1 MIKTISIDMSTCD
14 EDFGNRIFGKVIEQE
29 GDNLICEFDSAN
41 YDFKQEKV
49 IKQLKE
55 KLNIAID
62 ALHKI
67 ATQASIWEPVSNL
80 KSGVSKIGTLRDVAN
95 MALKQIGEIN
105 NEWLPLEKL
114 DNLDLRPVKEF
125 IQEVECG
132 GFIDDDGCG
141 MPVIET
147 LSGRFLYKNEG
158 IYPSEV
164 LEGKKLDCDYVA
176 WFNK

>member
-1 MIKTISIDMSTCD
+1 MIKTVSIDMSTCD

-62 ALHKI
+62 AL
-67 ATQASIWEPVSNL
+67 
-80 KSGVSKIGTLRDVAN
+80 
-95 MALKQIGEIN
+95 KQIGEIN
-105 NEWLPLEKL
+105 NGWLPLEKL
-114 DNLDLRPVKEF
+114 DGLDLYPVKEF
-125 IQEVECG
+125 IQCVECG
-132 GFIDDDGCG
+132 GFIDDDGWG
-141 MPVIET
+141 MPVIKT
-147 LSGRFLYKNEG
+147 SSGKFLYKDESV
-158 IYPSEV
+158 YPSEV
-164 LEGKKLDCDYVA
+164 LEGKKLDFDYVA

>member
-1 MIKTISIDMSTCD
+1 MIKTVSIDMSTCD

-41 YDFKQEKV
+41 YDFKQENV
-49 IKQLKE
+49 IKQLKD
-55 KLNIAID
+55 KLNID
-62 ALHKI
+62 
-67 ATQASIWEPVSNL
+67 TN
-80 KSGVSKIGTLRDVAN
+80 
-95 MALKQIGEIN
+95 ALKQIGEIDN
-105 NEWLPLEKL
+105 NWLPLEKL
-114 DNLDLRPVKEF
+114 DNLDLYPVEEF

-132 GFIDDDGCG
+132 GFIDYDGWG
-141 MPVIET
+141 MPVIKT
-147 LSGRFLYKNEG
+147 LSGKFLYKNES

>member
-1 MIKTISIDMSTCD
+1 MIKTVSIDMSTCD
-14 EDFGNRIFGKVIEQE
+14 EDFENRIFGRVIEQE

-41 YDFKQEKV
+41 YDFKQENV

-55 KLNIAID
+55 KLNIAMN
-62 ALHKI
+62 ALKHYSSQYHVLDCCEKV
-67 ATQASIWEPVSNL
+67 QY
-80 KSGVSKIGTLRDVAN
+80 DYVAD
-95 MALKQIGEIN
+95 MALKQIGEIE

-114 DNLDLRPVKEF
+114 DDLDLRPVKKF

-141 MPVIET
+141 MPVIKT
-147 LSGRFLYKNEG
+147 SSGKFLYKNES
-158 IYPSEV
+158 IYPSDV
-164 LEGKKLDCDYVA
+164 LEGKKLDFDYVA

>member
-1 MIKTISIDMSTCD
+1 MVSDIQIYKFT
-14 EDFGNRIFGKVIEQE
+14 
-29 GDNLICEFDSAN
+29 SAN
-41 YDFKQEKV
+41 HDFKQENV
-49 IKQLKE
+49 IEQLKKE
-55 KLNIAID
+55 LSITKD

-105 NEWLPLEKL
+105 NDWLPLEKL
-114 DNLDLRPVKEF
+114 DGLDLYSVKEF
-125 IQEVECG
+125 IQNVECG

-141 MPVIET
+141 MPVIKT
-147 LSGRFLYKNEG
+147 SSGKFLYKDES
-158 IYPSEV
+158 IYPSDV
-164 LEGKKLDCDYVA
+164 LEGKKLDFDYVA